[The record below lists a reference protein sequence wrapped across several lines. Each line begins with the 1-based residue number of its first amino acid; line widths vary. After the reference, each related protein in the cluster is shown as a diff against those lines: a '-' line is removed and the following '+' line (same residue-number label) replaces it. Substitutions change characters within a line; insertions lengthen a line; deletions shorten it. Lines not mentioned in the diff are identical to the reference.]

1 MKRTVQ
7 LYLQDIWEC
16 ILAVEEYSR
25 SLTEKEFFENRLVQ
39 DAIIRRFEIMG
50 EATKNIDEELRDEYP
65 DIPWKKIAGMRDI
78 FIHEYFG
85 IKLKR
90 VWDTIKE
97 DIPVLKQ
104 KIALI
109 IERENI

>member
-1 MKRTVQ
+1 MKRTVT

-16 ILAVEEYSR
+16 ILAIEEYSQ
-25 SLTEKEFFENRLVQ
+25 SLTENEFIRNHLIQ

-50 EATKNIDEELRDEYP
+50 EATKNIDEKLRNEYP

-85 IKLKR
+85 IQLKR
-90 VWDTIKE
+90 VWNTIKE
-97 DIPVLKQ
+97 EIPVLKQ
-104 KIALI
+104 KLALI
-109 IERENI
+109 LKKENS